1 VIAKVILNGKEI
13 GVSWIAPHQLNIT
26 NALKEGENTLEI
38 QVTNQWT
45 NRLIGDEKLPNQTGY
60 VVKRGSPGFGDS
72 EFRGK
77 FKKMPEWFRNNQ
89 PLPEGPRSTFSAY
102 SFQKATD
109 KLLPSGLLG
118 PVTISTSKIIKRK

>member
-1 VIAKVILNGKEI
+1 MSKIATFYIKLLVVLLISLT
-13 GVSWIAPHQLNIT
+13 SCS
-26 NALKEGENTLEI
+26 NALKEGENSLEI

-60 VVKRGSPGFGDS
+60 NVKRGSPGFGDS

-77 FKKMPEWFRNNQ
+77 FKKMPKWFRDNQ

-102 SFQKATD
+102 SFQKTTD

-118 PVTISTSKIIKRK
+118 PVTISSSKIIKRK